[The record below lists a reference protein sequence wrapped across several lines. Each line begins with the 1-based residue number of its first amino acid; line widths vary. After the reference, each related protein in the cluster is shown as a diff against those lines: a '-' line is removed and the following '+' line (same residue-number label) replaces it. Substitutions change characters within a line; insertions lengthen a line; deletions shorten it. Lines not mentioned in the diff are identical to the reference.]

1 MKWSD
6 LLWGRVTLTAAT
18 VGLAI
23 AGSVG
28 DSSRP
33 WAWIFGLAGF
43 IVLHAI
49 IGWFRDRKFSNRV
62 RQNYEEIQTRVL
74 HLISDLSNLTA
85 REFDL
90 WMVDLYLPQS
100 FFTLST
106 RSPFFRNQK
115 LVRELSIALTDV
127 RTVPLEIDMNHELF
141 GSCFSY
147 SRPGLWWDQTLAQT
161 HIADGNLWH
170 DLDEEV
176 NNELRRTYGIV
187 SVNPLVDALG
197 RHCLGLLVVHTRR
210 DSEVATKA
218 LGALAE
224 PEGVRRLVGACRDIH
239 SQLAK

>member
-6 LLWGRVTLTAAT
+6 LLWGRVTLTVAT

-33 WAWIFGLAGF
+33 WGWIFGLAGF
-43 IVLHAI
+43 IVLHSF
-49 IGWFRDRKFSNRV
+49 IGWFRDRKFSSRV
-62 RQNYEEIQTRVL
+62 RQNFEEIQTRVL

-100 FFTLST
+100 FFALSI
-106 RSPFFRNQK
+106 RSPFFSKQK

-127 RTVPLEIDMNHELF
+127 RIVPLEIDMSHELF
-141 GSCFSY
+141 GSCFVH
-147 SRPGLWWDQTLAQT
+147 SRRGLWWDQTLAQP
-161 HIADGNLWH
+161 HIENENLWH
-170 DLDEEV
+170 ALDEEV
-176 NNELRRTYGIV
+176 NRNLQETYGIV
-187 SVNPLVDALG
+187 SVNPLVDTLG
-197 RHCLGLLVVHTRR
+197 RHCFGLLVVHAKR